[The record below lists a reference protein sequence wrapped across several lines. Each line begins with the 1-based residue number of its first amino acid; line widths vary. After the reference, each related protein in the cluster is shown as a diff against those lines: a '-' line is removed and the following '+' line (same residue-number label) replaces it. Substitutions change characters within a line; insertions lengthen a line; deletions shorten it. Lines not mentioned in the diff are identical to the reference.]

1 MIRELSIV
9 LPVINEKDNLEI
21 LIPELL
27 NICGLM
33 KISCEVI
40 VVDDG
45 STDGTDLF
53 IEKRFASDHRVVRID
68 RSHLPKSL
76 PGSLNDGFKMAK
88 YLHVLWMDADGSMPA
103 NTLNSMVDAFNS
115 VTKESNLVIVGSR
128 FVEGGGFKGTNSSGK
143 TNIFEVRRNLR
154 ATNDSFTAMVLSRML
169 NYYLYFALH
178 RCCKDPASGFIL
190 TSRETVSTFKLAGS
204 YGDYCPRFLF
214 QVSKVGGEIIE
225 IPYICIPRQHG
236 ESKTG
241 SNLFQLLKRGLP
253 YVWTPIRIRFLRK

>member
-9 LPVINEKDNLEI
+9 LPVINEKDNLET

-27 NICGLM
+27 NICDAM
-33 KISCEVI
+33 RISCEVI

-53 IEKRFASDHRVVRID
+53 IEKSFASDTRVTRID

-76 PGSLNDGFKMAK
+76 PGSLNDGFKIAK
-88 YLHVLWMDADGSMPA
+88 HSHVLWMDADGSMPV
-103 NTLNSMVDAFNS
+103 NTLNAMVDAYDS
-115 VTKESNLVIVGSR
+115 VAKGSNLAVVGSR

-143 TNIFEVRRNLR
+143 TNIFEARRNLK
-154 ATNDSFTAMVLSRML
+154 ATNDSFTAMILSRML
-169 NYYLYFALH
+169 NFYLYLAMN

-190 TSRETVSTFKLAGS
+190 TSHKMVSTFNLAGS

-214 QVSKVGGEIIE
+214 QVSKSGGKIIE
-225 IPYICIPRQHG
+225 VPYICIPRQHG

-241 SNLFQLLKRGLP
+241 SNLLQLLKRGLP
-253 YVWTPIRIRFLRK
+253 YVWMPVRIRLSEK

>member
-1 MIRELSIV
+1 M
-9 LPVINEKDNLEI
+9 INEKDNLEI

-27 NICGLM
+27 NICDLM
-33 KISCEVI
+33 RISCEVI

-53 IEKRFASDHRVVRID
+53 IKKRFALDHRVVRID
-68 RSHLPKSL
+68 RSRLPKSL

-88 YLHVLWMDADGSMPA
+88 YSHVLWMDADGSMPA

-115 VTKESNLVIVGSR
+115 ATKVANIVVVGSR

-143 TNIFEVRRNLR
+143 TNIFEAWRNLR

-169 NYYLYFALH
+169 NYYLYLALN
-178 RCCKDPASGFIL
+178 RCCKDPASGFVL
-190 TSRETVSTFKLAGS
+190 ARRETVLQFKLAGS

-214 QVSKVGGEIIE
+214 QLFKFGGQIIE
-225 IPYICIPRQHG
+225 VPYICIPRKYG
-236 ESKTG
+236 ETKTG
-241 SNLFQLLKRGLP
+241 ANLYQLIKRGFP
-253 YVWTPIRIRFLRK
+253 YVWMPLKIRLKEK